1 MKWKCKYNKGNLH
14 SSIIFIGM
22 NIEEVYN
29 KIKRKRNT
37 KLKRSESGKK
47 TCFLYEY
54 EEVSLS
60 NQIKDFVFHLK
71 GTEW

>member
-1 MKWKCKYNKGNLH
+1 
-14 SSIIFIGM
+14 M

-37 KLKRSESGKK
+37 KHKRSESGKE

-71 GTEW
+71 ETE

>member
-1 MKWKCKYNKGNLH
+1 
-14 SSIIFIGM
+14 M

-71 GTEW
+71 GTE